1 MGRLPKQIHYER
13 IQVYLL
19 PDEVTKLKIEAH
31 NKKMNTSRYLRYLI
45 INTFTSQQRN
55 ILWMKVPN
63 IK

>member
-45 INTFTSQQRN
+45 INTFTSQHRN
-55 ILWMKVPN
+55 IL
-63 IK
+63 

>member
-31 NKKMNTSRYLRYLI
+31 NKDMNTSRYLRYLI
-45 INTFTSQQRN
+45 INTLTAQQRN
-55 ILWMKVPN
+55 I
-63 IK
+63 I